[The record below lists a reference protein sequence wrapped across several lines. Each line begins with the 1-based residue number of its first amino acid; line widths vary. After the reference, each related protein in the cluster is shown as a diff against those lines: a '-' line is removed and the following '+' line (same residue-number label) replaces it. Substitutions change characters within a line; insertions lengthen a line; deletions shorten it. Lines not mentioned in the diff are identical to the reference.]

1 MTYLFCLSFP
11 ICVLLLAF
19 FFFSFANVERIP
31 LHFLKRILM
40 VEHIEKSKLD
50 TNVRYRFDY
59 ISKFINFTSEDINA
73 LNILAAAALPR
84 IPVIVDG
91 VYRKLFQC
99 DVTKNYFVIQ
109 NEKFDGSTVTKD
121 ELSLDS
127 AQMVYRKD
135 MLSGYLKR
143 LLLQREWT
151 DEFLE
156 YLSRVGRM
164 HTNKMGAS
172 SIDVDY
178 IHINATLTYIENL
191 LTEVIFSHEKF
202 DDQMRKN
209 ISLAL
214 NKVFRIQSDLF
225 LMHYLEP
232 STNRIA
238 TSAHKH
244 EKCTCS

>member
-1 MTYLFCLSFP
+1 
-11 ICVLLLAF
+11 
-19 FFFSFANVERIP
+19 
-31 LHFLKRILM
+31 M
-40 VEHIEKSKLD
+40 VEHIEKDKLE

-59 ISKFINFTSEDINA
+59 FSKFINFTSEDINA
-73 LNILAAAALPR
+73 LNTLAVAALPR
-84 IPVIVDG
+84 MPVIVDG

-99 DVTKNYFVIQ
+99 DITKHYFIMQ
-109 NEKFDGSTVTKD
+109 NDKFDGSTVAKD
-121 ELSLDS
+121 KLSLDS
-127 AQMVYRKD
+127 TQMVYRKD

-156 YLSRVGRM
+156 YLSCVGRM

-191 LTEVIFSHEKF
+191 LTEVIFSYEKF
-202 DDQMRKN
+202 DDLTKKN

-225 LMHYLEP
+225 LMHYLDT
-232 STNRIA
+232 STNLISTPA
-238 TSAHKH
+238 SIHKH